1 MQSTPCGFFFLPAS
15 VEKPKQLFCWWL
27 CRGNVAE
34 QALTLPTAMRHG
46 WRATPVPESRVNPNE
61 KLLPS
66 IFSNN
71 WGRKLFSL
79 QNLGLNISHEA
90 SSSPPDTGSPS
101 NRHTPT
107 AGTGSRAQMRS
118 NISSGMTGVLWLS
131 PFSQRSHQ
139 DLLYRETRSPPVMRG
154 EKPPRGHHL
163 TQSRACFLQVP
174 DEHQGTFKIKPEQ
187 SKET

>member
-1 MQSTPCGFFFLPAS
+1 
-15 VEKPKQLFCWWL
+15 
-27 CRGNVAE
+27 
-34 QALTLPTAMRHG
+34 MRNCCLQYSQTIEG
-46 WRATPVPESRVNPNE
+46 EYCSGCKVN
-61 KLLPS
+61 
-66 IFSNN
+66 
-71 WGRKLFSL
+71 
-79 QNLGLNISHEA
+79 LNISHET

-118 NISSGMTGVLWLS
+118 NTGMTGVLWLS

-139 DLLYRETRSPPVMRG
+139 DLLYRETRSPPVMHG
-154 EKPPRGHHL
+154 EKQPRGHHL
-163 TQSRACFLQVP
+163 TQSRGCFFQVP